1 MYCKFVL
8 YDFVMD
14 ENENGWWAWDV
25 DGQGRE
31 PFKLLTGLSN
41 VTGVKSHFAQIQF

>member
-1 MYCKFVL
+1 MLKVSSSVYCKFVL

-14 ENENGWWAWDV
+14 ENETGWAWDV

-41 VTGVKSHFAQIQF
+41 KQG

>member
-31 PFKLLTGLSN
+31 PFKLLTGLSD
-41 VTGVKSHFAQIQF
+41 KQAKIPF